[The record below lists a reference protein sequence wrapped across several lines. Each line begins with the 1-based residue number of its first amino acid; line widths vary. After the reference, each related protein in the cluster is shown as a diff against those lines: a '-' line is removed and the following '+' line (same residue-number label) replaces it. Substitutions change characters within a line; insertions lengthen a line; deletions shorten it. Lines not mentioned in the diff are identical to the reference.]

1 MVISHQISTYP
12 ELLNQIHDNLRI
24 QHPDWVR
31 EDGESPIYDSYEA
44 RLVELLDAW
53 KRREREGTKHV
64 KESFNPERWLCRH
77 ASFKALAHF
86 RDDTDAVKSDE
97 SVDPIHVSRR
107 KLQIS

>member
-44 RLVELLDAW
+44 RLVELLDPLT
-53 KRREREGTKHV
+53 RRGSN
-64 KESFNPERWLCRH
+64 ESIAAPHR
-77 ASFKALAHF
+77 ALAQGLN
-86 RDDTDAVKSDE
+86 RIETVAA
-97 SVDPIHVSRR
+97 
-107 KLQIS
+107 